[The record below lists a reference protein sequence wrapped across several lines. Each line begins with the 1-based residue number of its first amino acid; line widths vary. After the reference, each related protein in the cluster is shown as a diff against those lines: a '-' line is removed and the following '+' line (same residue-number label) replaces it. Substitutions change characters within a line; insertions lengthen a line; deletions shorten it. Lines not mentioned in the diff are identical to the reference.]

1 MKEKINSQGVNQNN
15 LYLRRRVQIG
25 HWIHDFIK
33 GAWSS
38 RQHGL
43 ILGGPLDELMRV

>member
-25 HWIHDFIK
+25 H
-33 GAWSS
+33 
-38 RQHGL
+38 
-43 ILGGPLDELMRV
+43 